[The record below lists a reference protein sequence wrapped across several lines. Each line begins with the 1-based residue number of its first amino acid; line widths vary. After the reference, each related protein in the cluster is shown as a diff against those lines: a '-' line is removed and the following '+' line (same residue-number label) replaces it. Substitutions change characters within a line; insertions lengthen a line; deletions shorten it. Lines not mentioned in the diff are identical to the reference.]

1 MFTLGF
7 KRISSGTLFLRR
19 CERQFVIVNS
29 RVFFA
34 GMGAVPVIGQ
44 IWLRATSNV
53 AFDFND
59 LPSEHLATDLHL
71 FGADICSGETIR

>member
-1 MFTLGF
+1 
-7 KRISSGTLFLRR
+7 
-19 CERQFVIVNS
+19 
-29 RVFFA
+29 
-34 GMGAVPVIGQ
+34 MGALPVIGQ

-53 AFDFND
+53 PFDFND